1 MGKIKIVRVKLH
13 RWGVN
18 DYSHV
23 SLYKKYG
30 YKNHIKIGKPNVE
43 KLSKH
48 SSTYPLL
55 NR

>member
-23 SLYKKYG
+23 SLYKKYVTT
-30 YKNHIKIGKPNVE
+30 KGKKMIVCILVVYYAE
-43 KLSKH
+43 ICI
-48 SSTYPLL
+48 
-55 NR
+55 

>member
-30 YKNHIKIGKPNVE
+30 YNNNKREENDCMYFKDN
-43 KLSKH
+43 L
-48 SSTYPLL
+48 
-55 NR
+55 RR